1 MAKSKGY
8 ILINRCIEDHWL
20 WTEKPF
26 TRGQAWIDL
35 ILMAN
40 FTDSQMMTKGQIVKI
55 KRGQVFRTIG
65 FLAERWGWNKKKVRT
80 FLDLLRG
87 HAMVTTEGSAQGTLI
102 TIENYETWQTLGHE
116 RGTSLGHTLGH
127 TRGHKRNKNKALNTE
142 SVTRTPTFEEIKE
155 YVDQMNYEMDP
166 EAFFDY
172 YEETGWLKKNGQP
185 IRDWKASV
193 RTWARREKEFK
204 RSGQYGNGSKPATEP
219 PKYKE
224 FGPEPEVDAVEM
236 PDDVRAAVKKI
247 LK

>member
-1 MAKSKGY
+1 MAQSKGY
-8 ILINRCIEDHWL
+8 ILVNRCIEDHWL

-40 FTDSQMMTKGQIVKI
+40 FADGQMLTKGKVVKI

-65 FLAERWGWNKKKVRT
+65 FLADRWGWNKKKVRV
-80 FLDLLRG
+80 FLDLLEG
-87 HAMVTTEGSAQGTLI
+87 HEMVTAKGSAQGTLI

-116 RGTSLGHTLGH
+116 RGHTLGHTLGH
-127 TRGHKRNKNKALNTE
+127 TRGQERIQNNSLNAE
-142 SVTRTPTFEEIKE
+142 SVPRTPTFEEVKE
-155 YVDQMNYEMDP
+155 YVTQMGYEMDP
-166 EAFFDY
+166 AAFFDY

-193 RTWARREKEFK
+193 RTWNRREREFK
-204 RSGQYGNGSKPATEP
+204 KDNVIGKPIIEP
-219 PKYKE
+219 PKYKVFE
-224 FGPEPEVDAVEM
+224 PEPKIDAVEM
-236 PDDVRAAVKKI
+236 PDSVRAARDKY